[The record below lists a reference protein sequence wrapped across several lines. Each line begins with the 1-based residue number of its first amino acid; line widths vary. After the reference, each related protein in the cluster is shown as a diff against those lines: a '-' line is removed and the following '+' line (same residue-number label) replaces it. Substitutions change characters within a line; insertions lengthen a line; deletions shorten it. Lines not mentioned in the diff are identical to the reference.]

1 MLSSSRSTPFLAL
14 CRVAGRQKDALAGNA
29 VLEQRHETGE
39 YNADHDLQ
47 QVDQPPVL
55 PLDYELRCNQNAV
68 YDQGQVGEIPPC
80 PLADGV
86 RHRYNGRCPQPGF
99 GVQGNA
105 QCQQDHPNQIDPEAG
120 SMLRFHSKTLLALCA
135 CKTVKSYFCGTGLM
149 LVIHLFRIVISTLL
163 SCKVFIII
171 MHHAGNKARPGG
183 P

>member
-1 MLSSSRSTPFLAL
+1 M
-14 CRVAGRQKDALAGNA
+14 K
-29 VLEQRHETGE
+29 TGE

-105 QCQQDHPNQIDPEAG
+105 SASRTIPT
-120 SMLRFHSKTLLALCA
+120 R
-135 CKTVKSYFCGTGLM
+135 
-149 LVIHLFRIVISTLL
+149 
-163 SCKVFIII
+163 
-171 MHHAGNKARPGG
+171 
-183 P
+183 